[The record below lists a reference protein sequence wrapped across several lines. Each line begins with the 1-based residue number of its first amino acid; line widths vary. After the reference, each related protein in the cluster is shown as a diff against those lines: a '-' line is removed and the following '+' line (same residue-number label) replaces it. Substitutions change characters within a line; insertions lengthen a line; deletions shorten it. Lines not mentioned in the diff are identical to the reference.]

1 MSEEEI
7 IPAKQ
12 FDEIPIK
19 NKLEIGAI
27 MDDIEKVLHGE
38 ASITENDFQQRAEEM
53 LDKLQRTSGWLY
65 KLRQIERTR
74 ISELQGSMLNKMKTI
89 FKGGSV
95 KSQIDE
101 LDLKAKANQELTTL
115 YGEIIVHL
123 ENLLQKS
130 PKR

>member
-7 IPAKQ
+7 IPAKG

-19 NKLEIGAI
+19 NKLEIGGI
-27 MDDIEKVLHGE
+27 MDDIEKILHGE
-38 ASITENDFQQRAEEM
+38 ASISENNFQQRAEEI

-74 ISELQGSMLNKMKTI
+74 ISELQGSMLNKMKAI
-89 FKGGSV
+89 LKGESV

-101 LDLKAKANQELTTL
+101 LDRKAKANQELTNL

>member
-27 MDDIEKVLHGE
+27 MDDIEKILHGE
-38 ASITENDFQQRAEEM
+38 ASINENDFQQRAEEM

-74 ISELQGSMLNKMKTI
+74 ISELQGSMLNKMKAI
-89 FKGGSV
+89 LKGGSV
-95 KSQIDE
+95 KSQINE
-101 LDLKAKANQELTTL
+101 LDRKAKANQELTTL
-115 YGEIIVHL
+115 YGDIIVHL

-130 PKR
+130 PKS

>member
-7 IPAKQ
+7 IPAKR

-27 MDDIEKVLHGE
+27 MDDIDKILHGE
-38 ASITENDFQQRAEEM
+38 ASISENDFQQRAEEM

-74 ISELQGSMLNKMKTI
+74 ISELQGSMLNKMKAI
-89 FKGGSV
+89 LKGESV

-101 LDLKAKANQELTTL
+101 LDRKAKANQELTNL

>member
-7 IPAKQ
+7 IPAKG

-89 FKGGSV
+89 LKGGSV
-95 KSQIDE
+95 KSQIDD
-101 LDLKAKANQELTTL
+101 LDRKAKANQELTNL
-115 YGEIIVHL
+115 YDEIIVHL